1 MENHGVIRRVLTF
14 GLAVA
19 VQAGA
24 VCAPF
29 LHAHVDEDA
38 DHHQPAAVHAHL
50 SGHAPSH
57 AAHCGIALDEPDH
70 DRAIYLQA
78 FVAVQP
84 APFEVPAA
92 APALFDLTTPPEQPA
107 HVTVEVTHGHDPPL
121 VSALDSRPP
130 PFLPVLI

>member
-29 LHAHVDEDA
+29 LHAHIDENS
-38 DHHQPAAVHAHL
+38 DHHRPTSVHAHF
-50 SGHAPSH
+50 SGHIPSH
-57 AAHCGIALDEPDH
+57 PACNGIAVDEADH
-70 DRAIYLQA
+70 DRAIYLQV
-78 FVAVQP
+78 FVVQP
-84 APFEVPAA
+84 VPVEVPAA
-92 APALFDLTTPPEQPA
+92 VPTLFDLTAPPEQPA

-130 PFLPVLI
+130 PSFLS